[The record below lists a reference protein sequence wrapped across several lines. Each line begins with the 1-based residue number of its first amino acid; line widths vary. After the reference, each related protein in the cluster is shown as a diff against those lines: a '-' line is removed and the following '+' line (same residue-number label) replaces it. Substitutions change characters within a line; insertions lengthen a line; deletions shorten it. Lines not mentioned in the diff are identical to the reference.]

1 MSSNES
7 SSFVFEELTNTLVS
21 MTAFKEKVLLR
32 ENSAQKKFAKTDMF
46 LLNPEYFS
54 KKSRV
59 KIHTVEKVEKSKQ
72 DKLMETK
79 ILKERMHVIDA
90 ALIKIMK
97 HAKSLLHGDL
107 VAQLFNYLKLPSEKA
122 VIQERIA
129 GLVEREYLKVDSN
142 NKELYTYIA

>member
-1 MSSNES
+1 MTGLDREP
-7 SSFVFEELTNTLVS
+7 LTKALIS
-21 MTAFKEKVLLR
+21 MTAFKEKVLIR
-32 ENSAQKKFAKTDMF
+32 ETVGGKKYLKED
-46 LLNPEYFS
+46 LIKLNEAYRS

-97 HAKSLLHGDL
+97 HSKSLLHSDL
-107 VAQLFNYLKLPSEKA
+107 VNQLFNYLKLPIEKK
-122 VIQERIA
+122 VIQERIGA
-129 GLVEREYLKVDSN
+129 LVEREYLKVDPDSTREIGQ
-142 NKELYTYIA
+142 KRYSYIA